1 MVSNTRKV
9 YFGVREGI
17 NSSNDYV
24 KNIMEKLSKTEAKPL
39 LFPVGSFL
47 PRIHYSGR
55 TVQGQ
60 IIGD

>member
-1 MVSNTRKV
+1 MVSNSRKV

-17 NSSNDYV
+17 TSSNDYV
-24 KNIMEKLSKTEAKPL
+24 KNIMEKLIKTEAKQL
-39 LFPVGSFL
+39 LFPVEIFL
-47 PRIHYSGR
+47 PRTHCSGR